1 MRIHALS
8 MKPCRHR
15 WRRVLTLGPSQLVT
29 VPPPLLKHERKFA
42 HATPA
47 MRTSTTASSPPA
59 SEVVVYHSPLGS
71 IITRLRAVS
80 ITSSVVGTV
89 ALPVAAY
96 LKASTVATTAGAAV
110 ATTTSVAPWAF
121 LITAVVG
128 TLSSTAAIHCVF
140 GPYVYQITQIP
151 IRKCHSQQ
159 TDTDQTADQAAS
171 IPLEQKNVVLKITTK
186 SLFLRPIDTLWDPYR
201 NLGGTADVSG
211 VQPYRGW
218 RPLANVMVHDIPLYI
233 HPEYLPFQSD
243 LYQQLFGWKEG
254 DSSQG
259 AAQRKR
265 RRKDDDDDDGLF

>member
-1 MRIHALS
+1 

-15 WRRVLTLGPSQLVT
+15 WRRVLTLGSSQLVT
-29 VPPPLLKHERKFA
+29 VPPLLWKHERKFA

-47 MRTSTTASSPPA
+47 VTTSTTASSPTA

-89 ALPVAAY
+89 ALPIAAY

-151 IRKCHSQQ
+151 IRKCHAQPEPV
-159 TDTDQTADQAAS
+159 DTGMDQTADQAAS

-186 SLFLRPIDTLWDPYR
+186 SLFLRPIDILWDPYR

-211 VQPYRGW
+211 VQPYQGW
-218 RPLANVMVHDIPLYI
+218 RPLANVVIHKIPLYI

-254 DSSQG
+254 DSSQR

-265 RRKDDDDDDGLF
+265 RRKDDDDDDGIF